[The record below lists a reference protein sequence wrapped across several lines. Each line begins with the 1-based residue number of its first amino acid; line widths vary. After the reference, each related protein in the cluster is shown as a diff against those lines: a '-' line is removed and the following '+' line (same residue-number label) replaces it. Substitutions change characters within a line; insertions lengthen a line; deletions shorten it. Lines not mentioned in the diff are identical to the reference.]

1 MTSIYTQENML
12 FHTTFYVTNRSAECG
27 ITVNPAQDPQST
39 PEPSTLISLGLL
51 SLGAYAAKRK
61 AS

>member
-1 MTSIYTQENML
+1 M
-12 FHTTFYVTNRSAECG
+12 
-27 ITVNPAQDPQST
+27 TVNLVQDPQST

-51 SLGAYAAKRK
+51 SLAANAPKRK